1 MRQGENLSPFLFALF
16 INDIEEF
23 LIQYGCDPTET
34 KGADINTFLK
44 ILVIM
49 YADDTVLFANSKEN
63 LQKCLNGLHAYCDKW
78 KLQVNAEKTKVMIF
92 SSRKVKS
99 RNINFTI
106 GGKSIDIVDEF
117 KYLGVTISHNGNFR
131 ANFKD
136 LKEKGD
142 SAIFSLVKKARKEKL
157 PLDIQFELFDRMVIP
172 VILYGSEIWGYN
184 KLDML
189 ERLHLKFCK
198 MLMRVKQ
205 STPDVMVYGETGRL
219 CLEYHVKLRMINFWS
234 SIVCGSHD
242 KLTYTIYSMCK
253 QRYENGLPTSK
264 WFVSIVSLLGSYGIN
279 NLPESVD
286 DVKAAVKQVHAALKY
301 EYINKW
307 EQQVLAS
314 PKCSS
319 LYKNVKSVFEMEHYL
334 TKLPFN
340 LRLAISRIRTSNH
353 KLPIEAGRYGSGYA
367 PRDERICHKCDSG
380 QVGDEYHFVLTC
392 TNPVLLALRDKYISP
407 YYTIHPT
414 MDKLK
419 ELLNNKG
426 RKLFKLARFVS
437 EGLKLY

>member
-1 MRQGENLSPFLFALF
+1 
-16 INDIEEF
+16 
-23 LIQYGCDPTET
+23 
-34 KGADINTFLK
+34 
-44 ILVIM
+44 
-49 YADDTVLFANSKEN
+49 
-63 LQKCLNGLHAYCDKW
+63 
-78 KLQVNAEKTKVMIF
+78 
-92 SSRKVKS
+92 
-99 RNINFTI
+99 
-106 GGKSIDIVDEF
+106 
-117 KYLGVTISHNGNFR
+117 
-131 ANFKD
+131 
-136 LKEKGD
+136 
-142 SAIFSLVKKARKEKL
+142 
-157 PLDIQFELFDRMVIP
+157 
-172 VILYGSEIWGYN
+172 
-184 KLDML
+184 
-189 ERLHLKFCK
+189 
-198 MLMRVKQ
+198 
-205 STPDVMVYGETGRL
+205 MVYGETGRL
-219 CLEYHVKLRMINFWS
+219 CLEYQVRLRIINFWS

-264 WFVSIVSLLGSYGIN
+264 WFASIVSLLGSYGIN

-286 DVKAAVKQVHAALKY
+286 DVKAAVKQINAALKY

-392 TNPVLLALRDKYISP
+392 TNPVLLALRDKYIFP
-407 YYTIHPT
+407 YSVCRYV
-414 MDKLK
+414 D
-419 ELLNNKG
+419 
-426 RKLFKLARFVS
+426 
-437 EGLKLY
+437 

>member
-1 MRQGENLSPFLFALF
+1 MYNNIKSCVSHDGHLSDYFISVNGVRQGENLSPFLFALF

-142 SAIFSLVKKARKEKL
+142 RAIFSLIKKARKEKL

-264 WFVSIVSLLGSYGIN
+264 WFLSIVSLLGSYDIN
-279 NLPESVD
+279 NLPASVD
-286 DVKAAVKQVHAALKY
+286 DVKAVVMQIHAVLKY
-301 EYINKW
+301 EYVNKL

-319 LYKNVKSVFEMEHYL
+319 LYKM
-334 TKLPFN
+334 
-340 LRLAISRIRTSNH
+340 
-353 KLPIEAGRYGSGYA
+353 
-367 PRDERICHKCDSG
+367 
-380 QVGDEYHFVLTC
+380 
-392 TNPVLLALRDKYISP
+392 
-407 YYTIHPT
+407 
-414 MDKLK
+414 
-419 ELLNNKG
+419 
-426 RKLFKLARFVS
+426 
-437 EGLKLY
+437 